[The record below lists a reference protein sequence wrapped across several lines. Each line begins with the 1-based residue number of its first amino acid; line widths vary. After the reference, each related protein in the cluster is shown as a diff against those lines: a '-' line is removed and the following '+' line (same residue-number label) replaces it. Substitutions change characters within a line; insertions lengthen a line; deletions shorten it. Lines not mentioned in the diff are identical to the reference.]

1 MPNLIT
7 ALTWVG
13 VSIWSCLDGQRTGT
27 MMLVAAVGSVALV
40 NIIGTLF
47 SLLRPTR
54 LVQALFS
61 GTLVMAFM
69 PAWDWLAMRWL
80 FPQSLW
86 TALGFGAVFGV
97 IRFTFGPRPPARPPS

>member
-1 MPNLIT
+1 MSNWVM

-13 VSIWSCLDGQRTGT
+13 VSIWSCFDGQRTGT
-27 MMLVAAVGSVALV
+27 MMLVAAIGSVALV
-40 NIIGTLF
+40 QMIATLF

-61 GTLVMAFM
+61 GTMVMAFM

-80 FPQSLW
+80 YPESLW
-86 TALGFGAVFGV
+86 TALGFGAAFGF